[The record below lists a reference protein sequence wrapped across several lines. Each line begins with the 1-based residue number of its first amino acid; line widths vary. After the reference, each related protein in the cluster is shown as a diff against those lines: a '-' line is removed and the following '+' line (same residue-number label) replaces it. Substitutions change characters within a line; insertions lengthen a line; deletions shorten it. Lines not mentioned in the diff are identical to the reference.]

1 MKEFEPMSNDEM
13 VNIFKPKYE
22 ANFKNTIRA
31 IQERL
36 IGNFIDSVTSV
47 TFDSDSKPLVE
58 RLQRHFMKLGYNVWI
73 TDKKYNDELELDYR
87 LNVSL
92 SIKYN
97 KEGNV
102 E

>member
-1 MKEFEPMSNDEM
+1 MKEFESMSNVEM

-22 ANFKNTIRA
+22 TNFKIAIRE
-31 IQERL
+31 IQQSL
-36 IGNFIDSVTSV
+36 IENFKQSVTSV

-58 RLQRHFMKLGYNVWI
+58 RLQRHFMKLGYNTWVS
-73 TDKKYNDELELDYR
+73 DKKYNDELELDYK
-87 LNVSL
+87 LYVSL
-92 SIKYN
+92 SIKYS